1 VTARV
6 VASVLALHS
15 VAIHKPSAAVTFG
28 SPSPLSPLGW
38 LCANNPP
45 RSKVNFD
52 RERVGQ
58 FIISMAPKK
67 PHKKNRGRTTTAV
80 ATANS
85 ITATLFGSVINMGVT
100 AITSG
105 SVLLCLFAAKRL
117 I

>member
-1 VTARV
+1 MIEGQLRQGARR
-6 VASVLALHS
+6 SVHS
-15 VAIHKPSAAVTFG
+15 G
-28 SPSPLSPLGW
+28 QLG
-38 LCANNPP
+38 
-45 RSKVNFD
+45 
-52 RERVGQ
+52 
-58 FIISMAPKK
+58 ISMAAKK
-67 PHKKNRGRTTTAV
+67 LQKKNRGRTTTAV